1 MLKKFISKKKIL
13 AFVFAFSL
21 FLIVGNFAL
30 ATSADV
36 DFGASYA
43 EDTSLGNSDPRDIMV
58 NLLNLAMTF
67 LAIIA
72 VIVILIG
79 GFKWMTAAGSEDKV
93 SEAKKIVVG
102 GVIGLVIILAAW
114 AIASF
119 VLTTVAEQI

>member
-1 MLKKFISKKKIL
+1 MKNKIFKSL
-13 AFVFAFSL
+13 VAIFVSAMCFAPL
-21 FLIVGNFAL
+21 L
-30 ATSADV
+30 ATPVLAGP
-36 DFGASYA
+36 DFGQTYA
-43 EDTSLGNSDPRDIMV
+43 EQTNLGNEDPRQIMT

-119 VLTTVAEQI
+119 VLNTVGSQMG

>member
-1 MLKKFISKKKIL
+1 MKKKIFKSLVAIFVSIMCFAPLL
-13 AFVFAFSL
+13 ATP
-21 FLIVGNFAL
+21 AL
-30 ATSADV
+30 ATSADA
-36 DFGASYA
+36 DFGQSYA
-43 EDTSLGNSDPRDIMV
+43 ESTNLGNSDPRDIMAS
-58 NLLNLAMTF
+58 LLNLAMTF